1 MSLLYKSLRRV
12 GYVAGRALR
21 ETGQALDRAG
31 CALAGNFAY
40 KEQLNRHRRIM
51 NLYDKAP
58 KVGSNTFIAPN
69 ASVIGDV
76 EVGDNTSIWYGTV
89 LRGDVNFIKVGKNTA
104 IGDRVVVHVAR
115 HGLKKRD
122 APTLI
127 GDNVVIAHGAMI
139 HACTIEDNAMVDI
152 GSTVLDGAVVS
163 NKAILGPGSLLLEG
177 QRVPTGELWAGS
189 PAKFVRKLTE
199 EEMAAISNI
208 AQKYRELA
216 DKHDEYHSL
225 DQKTL
230 EMMKDDVYDN
240 ALSTNYRSER
250 YF

>member
-1 MSLLYKSLRRV
+1 M
-12 GYVAGRALR
+12 GRAVR

-31 CALAGNFAY
+31 CALSGNFAY

-51 NLYDKAP
+51 NLYEKAP
-58 KVGSNTFIAPN
+58 KVGANTFIAPN
-69 ASVIGDV
+69 AAVIGDV
-76 EVGDNTSIWYGTV
+76 EVGDNTSIWYGAV
-89 LRGDVNFIKVGKNTA
+89 VRGDVNYIKIGKNSS
-104 IGDRVVVHVAR
+104 IGDRVVVHVAK

-127 GDNVVIAHGAMI
+127 GDNVVIAHGALI

-152 GSTVLDGAVVS
+152 GSVVLDGAVVS

-177 QRVPTGELWAGS
+177 QRVPSGELWAGS
-189 PAKFVRKLTE
+189 PAKFVRKLSE

-208 AQKYRELA
+208 AAKYRELA
-216 DKHDEYHSL
+216 DKHDDYHQL
-225 DQKTL
+225 DQKTI
-230 EMMKDDVYDN
+230 EMSKDDVFDP
-240 ALSTNYRSER
+240 AVSTTYRAER

>member
-1 MSLLYKSLRRV
+1 
-12 GYVAGRALR
+12 
-21 ETGQALDRAG
+21 
-31 CALAGNFAY
+31 
-40 KEQLNRHRRIM
+40 
-51 NLYDKAP
+51 
-58 KVGSNTFIAPN
+58 
-69 ASVIGDV
+69 
-76 EVGDNTSIWYGTV
+76 
-89 LRGDVNFIKVGKNTA
+89 
-104 IGDRVVVHVAR
+104 
-115 HGLKKRD
+115 
-122 APTLI
+122 
-127 GDNVVIAHGAMI
+127 MI

-189 PAKFVRKLTE
+189 PAKFVRKLSE
-199 EEMAAISNI
+199 EEMNAIANI

-216 DKHDEYHSL
+216 DKHDEYHTL

-240 ALSTNYRSER
+240 ALSSNYRSER